1 MQQPVIV
8 RQIMRSLKFVTA
20 SAAFILGGLIAPAA
34 LAAETGTDEGLIS
47 IVPSEIK
54 WADAPSV
61 GPGAQLAVLEG
72 DLKQAGPLTFRLKL
86 PPNFTI
92 PLHTHPLLERVT
104 VLSGTFHLGVGETV
118 DKAKARAYPPGGVT
132 MIPAGMP
139 MFAYTSNEETIV
151 QIHGTGPWGIS
162 YLDSA
167 AAGKK

>member
-1 MQQPVIV
+1 
-8 RQIMRSLKFVTA
+8 MRSLKFLTA
-20 SAAFILGGLIAPAA
+20 SSAFILGGLLVPGTA
-34 LAAETGTDEGLIS
+34 AAEAGTDSHIS

-61 GPGAQLAVLEG
+61 GPGAKIAVLEG
-72 DLKQAGPLTFRLKL
+72 DLKQAVPITFRLKL

-118 DKAKARAYPPGGVT
+118 DKTKARAYPPGGVT

-139 MFAYTSNEETIV
+139 MFAYTSDEETIV